1 MGRSRDRAKLIE
13 LLRLTFRDWR
23 GDNVSLMAAGLSY
36 YAMLALAP
44 LMVLALIVV
53 GRLYPDEAQARITLQ
68 ITRFIGPRIASA
80 IGSMLDEAS
89 RPAGGLVPLVVS
101 AITLFVATSSAFNQ
115 LINAF
120 DLIWNVRPSGERGVL
135 GTLFDRLLAF
145 GTFLLLSLILL
156 GTFLVTAVTAR
167 ANALIS
173 VNLNIAPLW
182 NIIFSLLLTT
192 LLFTAI
198 FKVLPR
204 VQLGW
209 RDVWVGAFVTATLF
223 VIGKELFGVYIALSS
238 VTSGYG
244 AAGSLIILLI
254 FIFYSAQIL
263 LTGAE
268 FTKHYASRT
277 GAQVRIEQYAERYR
291 IVSEREPT
299 IPLVGNTLDEEE
311 VQLLP
316 EAPGKRGTARDE
328 PE

>member
-1 MGRSRDRAKLIE
+1 MVDRAKLIE